1 MQCGTG
7 LVPTERPRAA
17 EATSAEAP
25 QRYTPRHLAEKILAG
40 RGSLEGERKQVT
52 VLFADIKGST
62 ELIEGLDT
70 EDAQRL
76 LDGAIAI
83 MMEAVHRYEGTVS
96 RLLGDGLMALFGAPI
111 AHEDHAVRACFAALT
126 LQDGLRRYAREL
138 FARHGLRM
146 DGRIGLNSG
155 EVIVRLISDDLH
167 MDYTAMGQTVHL
179 ASRLE
184 QLAREGTTLL
194 SAETLGLVEGY
205 VQVQPLGRV
214 PVRGLSEPVDVYEL
228 LGSGLARSRL
238 QVAAVRG
245 LTDFVGREDEL
256 ALLHRALERAG
267 AGHGQVMA
275 LVGEAGVG
283 KSRLVWEVTH
293 SHRTRDWLILES
305 SSVSYG
311 KATSYLPVIDLLKS
325 YCRIEAR
332 DDHRAIR
339 ERLTG
344 KLLTL
349 DEALR
354 DAIVPLLALLGVP
367 IDAGANPEHLAWV
380 ALDPAERRRQTLDAL
395 KRLLLRESQ
404 EQPLLLVF
412 EDLHWIDSES
422 QALLDGLV
430 DRLSASRLLLLV
442 NYRPEYRHGWG
453 SKSSYTQIRID
464 PLSPESAD
472 ALLGPLLGD
481 DPAIQPLRKLL
492 VERTEGNPF
501 FLEESVRS
509 LIESGALVG
518 ERGAYRPVG
527 PLAQIRVPATVQTVL
542 AARIDRLPPS
552 EKRLLQSAAVVGKDV
567 PFSLLQAI
575 VDLADSELHQ
585 GLAHLQA
592 AEFLYELSLFPDL
605 ELTFKHALTHEVA
618 YGSLLQDRRR
628 SLHARIVEAIELLA
642 HDRVPEQVDRLA
654 HHAVRGEAWTK
665 ALEYLRQAYAR
676 VMAHSAQREAVA
688 YADQALAV
696 LDHLPDGPDK
706 IAAGID
712 LRFQLRHALWAL
724 GDFGRIQHI
733 LVEAGHLAETLSDR
747 RRQGWAAL
755 YLCTSLYGL
764 ADHDQAVTA
773 GRQALDLGTEVG
785 DELLTILACINL
797 GQAHSART
805 DYGVASGLLR
815 RALDLL
821 GPERQVDRLGQGMVP
836 SVLARVNLIRSL
848 VELGRFN
855 EAVIEADTLLRVAE
869 EVGHLGSLAVACWMA
884 GWPFVRR
891 GEPARAIPLLE
902 RAMALCTDLGLPTYA
917 HWSVPA
923 LGAAYTLAG
932 RADDAIPLLE
942 ERIEVDLTSG
952 LVSQH
957 TLTVILLGEAL
968 AAAGQH
974 EAALA
979 RASEGLDLARRR
991 KEPGYEAYA
1000 LRLVGAI
1007 REQLDP
1013 DDAQAER
1020 SYNEALGLANG
1031 RGMRPL
1037 AAHCHRGLGALA
1049 RRRGDLDLGCA
1060 HWTVARTLYREL
1072 TMTHWLEQVEAELAR
1087 ADL

>member
-1 MQCGTG
+1 
-7 LVPTERPRAA
+7 
-17 EATSAEAP
+17 
-25 QRYTPRHLAEKILAG
+25 LAEKILASRAG
-40 RGSLEGERKQVT
+40 LEGERKQVT

-70 EDAQRL
+70 EDAQQL

-126 LQDGLRRYAREL
+126 LHDGLRRYAQEL

-146 DGRIGLNSG
+146 DGRVGLNSG

-179 ASRLE
+179 AARLE

-194 SAETLGLVEGY
+194 SAETLSLVEGY

-214 PVRGLSEPVDVYEL
+214 PVRGLSEPVDIYEL

-238 QVAAVRG
+238 QVAAARG

-332 DDHRAIR
+332 DDHRAVR

-349 DEALR
+349 DETLR
-354 DAIVPLLALLGVP
+354 DAIIPLLALLGVP
-367 IDAGANPEHLAWV
+367 IDAGASPEHAAWTT
-380 ALDPAERRRQTLDAL
+380 LDPAQRRRQTLDAV

-404 EQPLLLVF
+404 VQPLLLVF
-412 EDLHWIDSES
+412 EDLHWVDSET

-430 DRLSASRLLLLV
+430 DGLSATRLLLLV

-464 PLSPESAD
+464 PLPPASAD
-472 ALLGPLLGD
+472 ALLGPLLGEN
-481 DPAIQPLRKLL
+481 PAVQPLRRLL
-492 VERTEGNPF
+492 VERTQGNPF

-518 ERGAYRPVG
+518 ERGAYRPTRSLEQV
-527 PLAQIRVPATVQTVL
+527 RVPATVQTVL

-567 PFSLLQAI
+567 PYSLLQAI

-618 YGSLLQDRRR
+618 YGSLLHERRR
-628 SLHARIVEAIELLA
+628 ALHARIVEAVELLTN
-642 HDRVPEQVDRLA
+642 DRVAEQVDRLA
-654 HHAVRGEAWTK
+654 HHAVRGEVWAK

-696 LDHLPDGPDK
+696 LDHLPDGPEK

-724 GDFGRIQHI
+724 GDFGRIRDI
-733 LVEAGHLAETLSDR
+733 LVEAGRLAEALGDR

-755 YLCTSLYGL
+755 YLCTSYYGL
-764 ADHDQAVTA
+764 ADHDRAVTA
-773 GRQALDLGTEVG
+773 GEQALNRGTEVG
-785 DELLTILACINL
+785 DELLTILACVNL

-805 DYGVASGLLR
+805 AHQDGVELLR
-815 RALDLL
+815 RALRLL
-821 GPERQVDRLGQGMVP
+821 GPERQADRLGQGTVP

-848 VELGRFN
+848 VELGRFD
-855 EAVIEADTLLRVAE
+855 EAIAEADTMLHIAE
-869 EVGHLGSLAVACWMA
+869 EVGHLGSLTVACWMA

-891 GEPARAIPLLE
+891 GEPTRAIPLLE
-902 RAMALCTDLGLPTYA
+902 RAVRLADELGLPTYA
-917 HWSVPA
+917 HWSAPA

-932 RADDAIPLLE
+932 CADDAIPLLE
-942 ERIEVDLTSG
+942 QRIEADLASG

-968 AAAGQH
+968 AAAGH
-974 EAALA
+974 DEEALA
-979 RASEGLDLARRR
+979 RASEGLDLARCR

-1000 LRLVGAI
+1000 LRLLG
-1007 REQLDP
+1007 ETLGQPDP
-1013 DDAQAER
+1013 DDARAER
-1020 SYNEALGLANG
+1020 SYEEALELAD
-1031 RGMRPL
+1031 RLGMRPL
-1037 AAHCHRGLGALA
+1037 AAHCHRDLAALA
-1049 RRRGDLDLGCA
+1049 RRRGDLDAGHTHL
-1060 HWTVARTLYREL
+1060 TLARTLYDQL
-1072 TMTHWLEQVEAELAR
+1072 TMARWLEQVEAELAR
-1087 ADL
+1087 TDL